1 MKEKDKIL
9 STLDKFVKTS
19 KADHT
24 EAVYIGGESGLTR
37 YANSTIHQNV
47 SELNSKIYFRTAL
60 GKKIGVASTN
70 SLNEDRL
77 KNALNNSL
85 EIAKN
90 QRENP
95 YFTSLPSKAEY
106 NKISTHFEK
115 TAKFSPLERAEKVQK
130 IFEMARPHE
139 LDVAG
144 SFATGEV
151 EIGVVNSN
159 GVACYQVLTS
169 SAINIIAMSDN
180 SSGYSDA
187 LSRDVDKIDVEN
199 LAEIAIKKCLD
210 SKNPKQVEPGEYNVI
225 LEPVAVGCLMEWL
238 GYIAFGSK
246 GFLEGTSFI
255 AGNVGKKVMGDNIT
269 IYDDG
274 NDLSGIAFPF
284 DFEGVPKKKVI
295 FVEKGIAKGVAFN
308 TIDANQGKTKSTGHA
323 LTPDSTEG
331 GFALNVFIEGGNSS
345 LEKMIESTERGILV
359 TRFHYING
367 YLDTRI
373 ASMTGMT
380 RDGTFWVENGKVK
393 HGIKNLRFTESMT
406 KAFSNV
412 LGLSKERKI
421 VNAWWGDV
429 GCTVVPAMLIKNFK
443 FTGKT
448 EF

>member
-1 MKEKDKIL
+1 MKGKDKIL
-9 STLDKFVKTS
+9 STLDKMVKQS

-47 SELNSKIYFRTAL
+47 SELNSKVYFRTAL

-70 SLNEDRL
+70 SLDENNL
-77 KNALNNSL
+77 KKALASAL

-90 QRENP
+90 QKDNP
-95 YFTSLPSKAEY
+95 YFDSLPPKADY
-106 NKISTHFEK
+106 RKIDTYIEE
-115 TAKFSPLERAEKVQK
+115 TAKFSPLERAERVQK
-130 IFEMARPHE
+130 IFEMARPYK

-144 SFATGEV
+144 SFTTGEV
-151 EIGVVNSN
+151 EIGVANSR
-159 GVACYQVLTS
+159 GVVCYQGLTS
-169 SAINIIAMSDN
+169 SAINIIAMSDT

-187 LSRDVDKIDVEN
+187 LSRDVDEIDVDD
-199 LAEIAIKKCLD
+199 LAEAAIKKCLD
-210 SKNPKQVEPGEYNVI
+210 SRNPKEVEPGEYTVI

-246 GFLEGTSFI
+246 PFLEGTSFI
-255 AGNVGKKVMGDNIT
+255 AGNVGKKMMGENIT

-274 NDLSGIAFPF
+274 NDPSGIAFPF
-284 DFEGVPKKKVI
+284 DFEGVPKRKVT
-295 FVEKGIAKGVAFN
+295 FVEKGIAKEVVFN
-308 TIDANQGKTKSTGHA
+308 TIDANQGKTKSTGHS
-323 LTPDSTEG
+323 LTPDSSEG
-331 GFALNVFIEGGNSS
+331 GFALNVFIQGGNSS
-345 LEKMIESTERGILV
+345 LEKMIQSTEKGILI

-367 YLDTRI
+367 YLDTRV
-373 ASMTGMT
+373 ALMTGMT
-380 RDGTFWVENGKVK
+380 RDGTFWIENGKVK

-412 LGLSKERKI
+412 VALSKERKI
-421 VNAWWGDV
+421 VNVWWGDV
-429 GCTVVPAMLIKNFK
+429 GCTVTPAMLIKNFK